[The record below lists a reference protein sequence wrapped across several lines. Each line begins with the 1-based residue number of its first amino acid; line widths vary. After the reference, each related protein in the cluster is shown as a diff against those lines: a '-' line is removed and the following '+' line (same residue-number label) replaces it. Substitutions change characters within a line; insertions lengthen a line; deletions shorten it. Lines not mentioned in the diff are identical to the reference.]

1 MMGQEETIRLLQ
13 ECDAGVQMGIASI
26 QEVLPYVKE
35 EKFRQLLL
43 GCRDKHEK
51 LQEEIRQKLEVN
63 RDERKEPNLMAKG
76 MFWMKTKGKL
86 VLDESDATIAD
97 LMTDGCNMGIK
108 SLHRCLNQYAE
119 ADEYRRKTYGGYSF
133 VSVKVRRCFITS
145 EQGMRHRF
153 FVSGQFSSRK

>member
-86 VLDESDATIAD
+86 VLDESDAT
-97 LMTDGCNMGIK
+97 K

-119 ADEYRRKTYGGYSF
+119 ADEKAKDIAKRLINIEEKLTVDIRSYL
-133 VSVKVRRCFITS
+133 
-145 EQGMRHRF
+145 
-153 FVSGQFSSRK
+153 

>member
-51 LQEEIRQKLEVN
+51 LQEEIRQKL
-63 RDERKEPNLMAKG
+63 MAKG
-76 MFWMKTKGKL
+76 IFWMKTKGKL

-119 ADEYRRKTYGGYSF
+119 ADEKAKDIAKRLINIEEKLTVDIRSYL
-133 VSVKVRRCFITS
+133 
-145 EQGMRHRF
+145 
-153 FVSGQFSSRK
+153 

>member
-1 MMGQEETIRLLQ
+1 M
-13 ECDAGVQMGIASI
+13 IAQTHARIFQFSI
-26 QEVLPYVKE
+26 PKILKKQV
-35 EKFRQLLL
+35 
-43 GCRDKHEK
+43 
-51 LQEEIRQKLEVN
+51 EIRRKLEAN
-63 RDERKEPNLMAKG
+63 GDEGKEPNLMAKG
-76 MFWMKTKGKL
+76 MSWMKTKGKL

-119 ADEYRRKTYGGYSF
+119 ADEKAKDIAKRLINIEEKL
-133 VSVKVRRCFITS
+133 ITS